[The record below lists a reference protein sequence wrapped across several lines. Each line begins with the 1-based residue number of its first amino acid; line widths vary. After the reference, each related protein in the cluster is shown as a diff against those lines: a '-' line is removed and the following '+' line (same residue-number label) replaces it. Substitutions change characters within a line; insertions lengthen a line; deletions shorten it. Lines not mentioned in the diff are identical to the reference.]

1 MSFSNFLPQIV
12 ADSTLGRDAC
22 HRKSIIKKLCI
33 EIAAETPCMKT
44 VGWNPPEHSKTLFH
58 ISKTGHPPHSSPCI
72 LHRLVYAV
80 NLNRNCVG
88 DLGAL
93 AMADLLASMSA
104 GKYVCRLWLQQPG
117 KEFVLSHVYCLHV
130 VSK

>member
-1 MSFSNFLPQIV
+1 
-12 ADSTLGRDAC
+12 
-22 HRKSIIKKLCI
+22 
-33 EIAAETPCMKT
+33 MKT

-80 NLNRNCVG
+80 NLNGNCVG

-104 GKYVCRLWLQQPG
+104 GFGCNSRERNLSSAMYTVYMSCRSDSRLEHGL
-117 KEFVLSHVYCLHV
+117 
-130 VSK
+130 